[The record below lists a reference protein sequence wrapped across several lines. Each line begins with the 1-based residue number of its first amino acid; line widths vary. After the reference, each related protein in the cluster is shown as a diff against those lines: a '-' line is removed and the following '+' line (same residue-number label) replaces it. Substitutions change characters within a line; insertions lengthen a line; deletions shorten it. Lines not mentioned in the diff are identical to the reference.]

1 MLCFKMVYALMNT
14 KYPINC
20 QFQVTG
26 NFLYG
31 SIKNRLISIILK
43 STSACV
49 QLVKSCNSRVKEDHN
64 ETTVYWTVVTVGT
77 NQRTDGMADEW
88 LSHNER
94 TAVE

>member
-1 MLCFKMVYALMNT
+1 MLCLKMVYALMNT

-31 SIKNRLISIILK
+31 SIKNRLISVILK

-49 QLVKSCNSRVKEDHN
+49 QLVNSCNSRVKED
-64 ETTVYWTVVTVGT
+64 VTDGT
-77 NQRTDGMADEW
+77 NQRTETDGMAE
-88 LSHNER
+88 E
-94 TAVE
+94 

>member
-31 SIKNRLISIILK
+31 SIKNRLISVILK

-49 QLVKSCNSRVKEDHN
+49 QLVNSCNSRVKED
-64 ETTVYWTVVTVGT
+64 VTDGT
-77 NQRTDGMADEW
+77 NQRTETDGMAE
-88 LSHNER
+88 E
-94 TAVE
+94 

>member
-31 SIKNRLISIILK
+31 SIKNRLISVILK

-64 ETTVYWTVVTVGT
+64 ETTVY
-77 NQRTDGMADEW
+77 
-88 LSHNER
+88 
-94 TAVE
+94 

>member
-1 MLCFKMVYALMNT
+1 MLCCKTVYALMN

-31 SIKNRLISIILK
+31 SIKNRLSSVILK

-49 QLVKSCNSRVKEDHN
+49 QLVNSCNSRVKKDQN
-64 ETTVYWTVVTVGT
+64 ETTAY
-77 NQRTDGMADEW
+77 
-88 LSHNER
+88 
-94 TAVE
+94 